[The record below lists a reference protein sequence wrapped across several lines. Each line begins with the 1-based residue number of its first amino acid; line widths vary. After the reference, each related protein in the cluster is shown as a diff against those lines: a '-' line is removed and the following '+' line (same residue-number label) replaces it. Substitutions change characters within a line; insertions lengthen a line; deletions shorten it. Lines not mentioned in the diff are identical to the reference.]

1 LCMLLAQLEPTR
13 LQRTPPMQTNHD
25 LNPLLLIID
34 HQETSVRSLESVL
47 RPKGHVILK
56 ASTGHQ
62 ALDLTTKVS
71 PDAILVA
78 QSLPDFDGVDLIRR
92 LTREAT
98 VRATTPILL
107 TAGTTL
113 GKAERLEALGA
124 GAWDILDQPLD
135 ATELILKL
143 DTFVRAK
150 QEIDRVRDQGLTDPA
165 TGFYN
170 VRGVLKRAKE
180 LNADSARAGRPL
192 ACVAL
197 GWPSQDE
204 ADTLG
209 GDEGQFTERVSAAL
223 QAVTRTSDTLGFLS
237 DGEFVVVA
245 PGTNSDGAVRLAD
258 RILEELAAEG
268 RDSEALADLTASVRA
283 GFYSVS
289 SPGETSPE
297 DMLLGATMALRRA
310 QQDDGSFRVRAYDA

>member
-1 LCMLLAQLEPTR
+1 MHSNR
-13 LQRTPPMQTNHD
+13 D

-34 HQETSVRSLESVL
+34 DQESNVRSLESVL
-47 RPKGHVILK
+47 RPKGHVVLK
-56 ASTGHQ
+56 ATTGQQ

-71 PDAILVA
+71 PDAILVSR
-78 QSLPDFDGVDLIRR
+78 SLPDFDGIDLIRA

-98 VRATTPILL
+98 VQGTTPILL
-107 TAGTTL
+107 TAGTAL
-113 GKAERLEALGA
+113 GKAGRLEALSA
-124 GAWDILDQPLD
+124 GAWDILEQPVD

-150 QEIDRVRDQGLTDPA
+150 QEVDRVRDQGLTDPE

-180 LNADSARAGRPL
+180 LNADSARAARPL
-192 ACVAL
+192 ACVAF
-197 GWPSQDE
+197 GRQSSQEGGAVEGSQDR
-204 ADTLG
+204 
-209 GDEGQFTERVSAAL
+209 FTERVSAAL
-223 QAVTRTSDTLGFLS
+223 QSVTRTSDAVGTLS

-258 RILEELAAEG
+258 RILQELTSQEKDPRA
-268 RDSEALADLTASVRA
+268 SEVLTSSVRA

-289 SPGETSPE
+289 APSETSAE
-297 DMLLGATMALRRA
+297 DMLLRATMALRRA

>member
-1 LCMLLAQLEPTR
+1 
-13 LQRTPPMQTNHD
+13 MQPNRD

-34 HQETSVRSLESVL
+34 DQESNVRSLESVL
-47 RPKGHVILK
+47 RPKGHVVLK

-78 QSLPDFDGVDLIRR
+78 RSLPDFDGIDLIRK
-92 LTREAT
+92 LVQEAI
-98 VRATTPILL
+98 VGGTTPILL
-107 TAGTTL
+107 TAGTGL
-113 GKAERLEALGA
+113 GKAERLEVLGA
-124 GAWDILDQPLD
+124 GAWDILEQPLD

-150 QEIDRVRDQGLTDPA
+150 QEVDRVRDQGLTDPE

-180 LNADSARAGRPL
+180 LNADSARAARPL
-192 ACVAL
+192 ACIAF
-197 GWPSQDE
+197 GRQSSPE
-204 ADTLG
+204 AG
-209 GDEGQFTERVSAAL
+209 AVEGAKDRFTERVSAAL
-223 QAVTRTSDTLGFLS
+223 QSVTRTSDAVGTLS

-258 RILEELAAEG
+258 RILQELTSQEKDPRAVE
-268 RDSEALADLTASVRA
+268 DLTSSVRA

-289 SPGETSPE
+289 APSDTSAE
-297 DMLLGATMALRRA
+297 DMLLRATMALRRA